1 MPWLNR
7 FRRRPGGVVYD
18 AALLPGSGEVVVTD
32 GDMHEIVSAGK
43 ARAIATA
50 VAQHDAA
57 VAAGIIPA
65 RRAAAESVEP

>member
-1 MPWLNR
+1 
-7 FRRRPGGVVYD
+7 
-18 AALLPGSGEVVVTD
+18 VVTD